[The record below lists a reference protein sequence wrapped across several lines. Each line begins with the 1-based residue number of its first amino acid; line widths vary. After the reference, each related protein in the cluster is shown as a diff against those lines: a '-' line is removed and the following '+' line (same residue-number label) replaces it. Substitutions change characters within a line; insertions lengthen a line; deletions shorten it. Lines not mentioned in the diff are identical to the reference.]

1 VRESEEPNR
10 FVDGELIERFLDCD
24 EQLQEAI
31 VQGLSVDV
39 EEVRGIVEALR
50 RLH

>member
-1 VRESEEPNR
+1 
-10 FVDGELIERFLDCD
+10 
-24 EQLQEAI
+24 LQEAI